1 MQETHM
7 LKDLTHGWDD
17 NPARSL
23 SLHKNAY
30 IDPAWLA
37 VDKREI
43 FHKSWQFLCHEEKL
57 AKAESNA
64 DQVAKIRRIVEDLS
78 LRVATPEET
87 RERLQLK
94 GGDAV
99 AF

>member
-57 AKAESNA
+57 AKGESFATANI
-64 DQVAKIRRIVEDLS
+64 QGQSIVAIRGNDGDL
-78 LRVATPEET
+78 R
-87 RERLQLK
+87 
-94 GGDAV
+94 